1 MELETFAIPTFR
13 RANIEKRIAKLAR
26 KAAKNGNP
34 DISVSFG
41 ETFIREVDTEYGK
54 TDVEF
59 VSVTVTGEA
68 PRIAGWDFLARIELL
83 GDENLVHSVPGSDIQ
98 LDQSF
103 RHHNGYCD
111 HCNSARR
118 RNDVFVLSNGSEQ
131 IAVGRT
137 CLREFL
143 GIDDPKAIIS
153 RAQFFEE
160 LRDARDEDDL
170 GNFGSFGYVYLP
182 EVLEYAAANIRL
194 NGYVSKAKQQET
206 GELTTG
212 DTVMLNIQKAI
223 GFDKLEPNDTD
234 KEWTEKTIQFFR
246 GQEDFGNDYMDN
258 LRVIMKQD
266 IIKKQHVNLIASA
279 VITAQRQL
287 APKPKIKES
296 NFVGEVKTRLRGLEL
311 MLEKIIYL
319 GYSSFG
325 ESYLHLM
332 KDSDGNVF
340 SWITGKKL
348 QKAEGE
354 LIRVDGTVKQH
365 KLYNGVKQTVLT
377 RAKEVKNEPTR

>member
-13 RANIEKRIAKLAR
+13 RANIEKRITKLAR
-26 KAAKNGNP
+26 KAVKNGNP

-54 TDVEF
+54 AEVEF

-83 GDENLVHSVPGSDIQ
+83 GEENLVHSVPGSDIQ

-103 RHHNGYCD
+103 RHHDGYCD

-143 GIDDPKAIIS
+143 GIDDPKAIIA

-160 LRDARDEDDL
+160 LRNARDEDDL
-170 GNFGSFGYVYLP
+170 GSFGSFGYVYLKD
-182 EVLEYAAANIRL
+182 VLELAAANIRL
-194 NGYVSKAKQQET
+194 YGYISKAKQKET
-206 GELTTG
+206 GNCTTG
-212 DTVMLNIQKAI
+212 EAVMLSLR
-223 GFDKLEPNDTD
+223 GVCGYELEPTETD
-234 KEWTEKTIQFFR
+234 KEWANKTIQFFR
-246 GQEDFGNDYMDN
+246 RQEFFGNDYMDN
-258 LRVIMKQD
+258 LRVILKQD
-266 IIKKQHVNLIASA
+266 IIKKEHVNLAASA

-287 APKPKIKES
+287 APKAEIKES
-296 NFVGEVKTRLRGLEL
+296 NFVGEVKGRLKGLEL
-311 MLEKIIYL
+311 MIEKIIYL
-319 GYSSFG
+319 GFGSFG
-325 ESYLHLM
+325 PSYLHLM
-332 KDSDGNVF
+332 KDDSGNVF
-340 SWITGKKL
+340 SWITGNKIE
-348 QKAEGE
+348 KAEGE
-354 LIRVDGTVKQH
+354 TVRLDGSVKEH
-365 KLYNGVKQTVLT
+365 KLYNGIKQTVLT
-377 RAKEVKNEPTR
+377 RAKQVN

>member
-26 KAAKNGNP
+26 KAVKNGNP

-41 ETFIREVDTEYGK
+41 KTFIREVDTEYGK
-54 TDVEF
+54 AEVEF

-83 GDENLVHSVPGSDIQ
+83 DDENLVHSVPGSDIQ

-103 RHHNGYCD
+103 RHHDGYCD

-212 DTVMLNIQKAI
+212 ETVMMNIQKVR
-223 GFDKLEPNDTD
+223 GFDMLEPNDTD
-234 KEWTEKTIQFFR
+234 KEWATKTKEFFR
-246 GQEDFGNDYMDN
+246 SKDFFGNDYMDN
-258 LRVIMKQD
+258 IRVIMKQD
-266 IIKKQHVNLIASA
+266 FIKKEYINLVASS

-287 APKPKIKES
+287 APKAEFKES
-296 NFVGEVKTRLRGLEL
+296 NFVGEVKTRLKGLEL
-311 MLEKIIYL
+311 LLEKIIYL
-319 GYSSFG
+319 GSGSFG
-325 ESYLHLM
+325 PSYLHLM
-332 KDSDGNVF
+332 KDGDGNVF
-340 SWITGKKL
+340 SWITGNKIE
-348 QKAEGE
+348 KAEGE
-354 LIRVDGTVKQH
+354 TVRLDGTVKQH

-377 RAKEVKNEPTR
+377 RAKMVN

>member
-206 GELTTG
+206 GYMTTG

>member
-54 TDVEF
+54 AEVEF

-83 GDENLVHSVPGSDIQ
+83 GNENLVHSVPGSDIQ

-206 GELTTG
+206 GYMTTG

-234 KEWTEKTIQFFR
+234 KEWAEKTIQFFR

>member
-13 RANIEKRIAKLAR
+13 SANIEKRIAKLAR

-34 DISVSFG
+34 DIRVSFG

-54 TDVEF
+54 AKVEF
-59 VSVTVTGEA
+59 VTVSVTGEA

-83 GDENLVHSVPGSDIQ
+83 DEENLVHSVPGSDIR

-103 RHHNGYCD
+103 RHHDGYCD

-131 IAVGRT
+131 IAVGRI

-153 RAQFFEE
+153 RAQFFED
-160 LRDARDEDDL
+160 LRDARDEDDID
-170 GNFGSFGYVYLP
+170 NFNGFGFVYLR
-182 EVLEYAAANIRL
+182 EVLEYATANIRL

-206 GELTTG
+206 GALTTG
-212 DTVMLNIQKAI
+212 ETVILNIQGAL
-223 GFDKLEPNDTD
+223 GFDKLEPNDAD
-234 KEWTEKTIQFFR
+234 KEWATKTKEFFR
-246 GQEDFGNDYMDN
+246 GKDFFGNDYMDN
-258 LRVIMKQD
+258 IRVIMKQD
-266 IIKKQHVNLIASA
+266 FIKKEHINLIASA

-287 APKPKIKES
+287 APKTEVKES
-296 NFVGEVKTRLRGLEL
+296 NFVGEVKTRLKGLEL

-319 GYSSFG
+319 GYGSFG
-325 ESYLHLM
+325 PSYLHLM

-340 SWITGKKL
+340 SWITGNKIE
-348 QKAEGE
+348 KAEGE
-354 LIRVDGTVKQH
+354 TVRLDGTVKQH

-377 RAKEVKNEPTR
+377 RAKEVS

>member
-83 GDENLVHSVPGSDIQ
+83 GNENLVHSVPGSDIQ

-206 GELTTG
+206 GYMTTG

-234 KEWTEKTIQFFR
+234 KEWAEKTIQFFR

-266 IIKKQHVNLIASA
+266 IIKNNMSILLLLLSSLLSGNWLPSRKSRKATLS
-279 VITAQRQL
+279 
-287 APKPKIKES
+287 
-296 NFVGEVKTRLRGLEL
+296 VK
-311 MLEKIIYL
+311 
-319 GYSSFG
+319 
-325 ESYLHLM
+325 
-332 KDSDGNVF
+332 
-340 SWITGKKL
+340 
-348 QKAEGE
+348 
-354 LIRVDGTVKQH
+354 
-365 KLYNGVKQTVLT
+365 
-377 RAKEVKNEPTR
+377 

>member
-54 TDVEF
+54 AEVEF

-206 GELTTG
+206 GYMTTG

-234 KEWTEKTIQFFR
+234 KEWAEKTIQFFR